1 MGYNRTARS
10 LSWGSTRRALATRK
24 SEIVE
29 GEGSLMKLSARIIAG
44 IALLLVLGSTT
55 GCTKLRAR
63 DQLVKG
69 VQAFKAGH
77 YEEAIGHFQ
86 NSIALDPNY
95 ESARLYLATAYSYE
109 VVPNLDTP
117 ENLATAK
124 KAMDGFNEVLAKNPN
139 DVDALKQVASIQRNI
154 KQFDAAKAT
163 YQKLIALNPNDAE
176 SNYTIGVID
185 WTQAYKNAVGT
196 LAEQNLQDDGN
207 GNVKM
212 NKATCAKMKDQNT
225 QLIDEA
231 MKYLNRAV
239 EIRPNYDDAMS
250 YLNLSYRRKADLECP
265 NDAARKEDLAQ
276 ADQWVQKA
284 IGARKANEAEKEK
297 KAAGGVV
304 MENGK

>member
-1 MGYNRTARS
+1 
-10 LSWGSTRRALATRK
+10 
-24 SEIVE
+24 
-29 GEGSLMKLSARIIAG
+29 MKLSARIIAG
-44 IALLLVLGSTT
+44 IALLIVLGSTT

-139 DVDALKQVASIQRNI
+139 DIDALKQVASIQRNI
-154 KQFDAAKAT
+154 KQFDQAKAT
-163 YQKLIALNPNDAE
+163 YQKIISLNSNDAE

-185 WTQAYKNAVGT
+185 WTQAYKNAVT
-196 LAEQNLQDDGN
+196 ILAEQNLQDDGN

-212 NKATCAKMKDQNT
+212 NKATCAKMKAQNT

-231 MKYLNRAV
+231 MKYLNRAI

-250 YLNLSYRRKADLECP
+250 YMNLSYRRKADLECP

-284 IGARKANEAEKEK
+284 IGARKANEIEKEK

-304 MENGK
+304 MEQGK

>member
-1 MGYNRTARS
+1 
-10 LSWGSTRRALATRK
+10 
-24 SEIVE
+24 
-29 GEGSLMKLSARIIAG
+29 MKLSARIMAG
-44 IALLLVLGSTT
+44 IALLVVLGSTV

-77 YEEAIGHFQ
+77 YEEAVGHFQ

-95 ESARLYLATAYSYE
+95 ESAKLYLATAYSYQ

-117 ENLATAK
+117 DNLKIAQ

-139 DVDALKQVASIQRNI
+139 DLDALRQIASIQRNI
-154 KQFDAAKAT
+154 KHFDEARAT
-163 YQKLIALNPNDAE
+163 EQKIISLAPNDAE
-176 SNYTIGVID
+176 ANYTIGVID
-185 WTQAYKNAVGT
+185 WTQAYKNAVQILG
-196 LAEQNLQDDGN
+196 EQNLQDDGN

-212 NKATCAKMKDQNT
+212 NKATCAKIKVANQS
-225 QLIDEA
+225 LIEEA
-231 MKYLNRAV
+231 MKYLQRAV
-239 EIRPNYDDAMS
+239 EINPNYDDAMQ
-250 YLNLSYRRKADLECP
+250 YLNLSYRRKADLDCP

-284 IGARKANEAEKEK
+284 IGARKANEAAKEK

-304 MENGK
+304 MEGGK

>member
-1 MGYNRTARS
+1 
-10 LSWGSTRRALATRK
+10 
-24 SEIVE
+24 
-29 GEGSLMKLSARIIAG
+29 MKLSARIVAG
-44 IALLLVLGSTT
+44 IALLIVLGSTT

-95 ESARLYLATAYSYE
+95 ESAKLYLATAYSYE

-139 DVDALKQVASIQRNI
+139 DIDALKQVASIQRNI
-154 KQFDAAKAT
+154 KQFDQAKAT
-163 YQKLIALNPNDAE
+163 YQKILSINPKDAE
-176 SNYTIGVID
+176 SNYTIAWID
-185 WTQAYKNAVGT
+185 WNRAYKNSVDI
-196 LAEQNLQDDGN
+196 LATQNLQDDGA

-212 NKATCAKMKDQNT
+212 NKVTCAKMKEANT
-225 QLIDEA
+225 ELVDEA
-231 MKYLNRAV
+231 MKYLNRAM
-239 EIRPNYDDAMS
+239 ELRPNYDDAMS
-250 YLNLSYRRKADLECP
+250 YMNLSYRRKADLECP

-297 KAAGGVV
+297 NAAGGVV
-304 MENGK
+304 MEPNK

>member
-1 MGYNRTARS
+1 
-10 LSWGSTRRALATRK
+10 
-24 SEIVE
+24 
-29 GEGSLMKLSARIIAG
+29 MKLSARMTAG
-44 IALLLVLGSTT
+44 FALLIVLGSTT

-77 YEEAIGHFQ
+77 YEEAVGHFQ

-95 ESARLYLATAYSYE
+95 ESAKLYLATAYSYQ

-139 DVDALKQVASIQRNI
+139 DLDALQQIASIQRNI
-154 KQFDAAKAT
+154 KQFDQAKAT
-163 YQKLIALNPNDAE
+163 YQKIISLDPKNAE
-176 SNYTIGVID
+176 AYYTIGVID
-185 WTQAYKNAVGT
+185 WTQAYKNAVQILG
-196 LAEQNLQDDGN
+196 EQNLQDDGN

-212 NKATCAKMKDQNT
+212 NKATCAKIKAANQP
-225 QLIDEA
+225 LVDEA
-231 MKYLNRAV
+231 MQNLNKAV
-239 EIRPNYDDAMS
+239 EIRPTYDDAMQ
-250 YLNLSYRRKADLECP
+250 YLNLNYRRKADLECP

-284 IGARKANEAEKEK
+284 IGARKINEAEKEK

-304 MENGK
+304 MEQGK

>member
-1 MGYNRTARS
+1 
-10 LSWGSTRRALATRK
+10 
-24 SEIVE
+24 
-29 GEGSLMKLSARIIAG
+29 MKLSARIMAG
-44 IALLLVLGSTT
+44 FALLVVLGSTV

-77 YEEAIGHFQ
+77 YEEAVGHFQ

-95 ESARLYLATAYSYE
+95 ESARLYLATAYSYQ

-139 DVDALKQVASIQRNI
+139 DLDALRQIASIERNI
-154 KQFDAAKAT
+154 KQFDQAKAT
-163 YQKLIALNPNDAE
+163 YQKIISLAPNDAE

-185 WTQAYKNAVGT
+185 WTQAYKNAVQI
-196 LAEQNLQDDGN
+196 LAEQSLQDDGN

-212 NKATCAKMKDQNT
+212 NKVTCAKLKAANQP
-225 QLIDEA
+225 LVDEA

-239 EIRPNYDDAMS
+239 EINPNYDDAMS
-250 YLNLSYRRKADLECP
+250 YLNLNYRRKADIECP
-265 NDAARKEDLAQ
+265 NDAARKDDLAQ

-284 IGARKANEAEKEK
+284 IGARKINEAAKEK
-297 KAAGGVV
+297 KAGGGVV
-304 MENGK
+304 MEQGK

>member
-1 MGYNRTARS
+1 
-10 LSWGSTRRALATRK
+10 
-24 SEIVE
+24 
-29 GEGSLMKLSARIIAG
+29 MKLSARITAG
-44 IALLLVLGSTT
+44 FALLIVLGSTI

-77 YEEAIGHFQ
+77 YEEAVGHFQ

-95 ESARLYLATAYSYE
+95 ESARLYLATAYSYQ

-139 DVDALKQVASIQRNI
+139 DLDALRQIASIQRNI
-154 KQFDAAKAT
+154 KHFDEAKAT
-163 YQKLIALNPNDAE
+163 EQKIISLDNNDAE
-176 SNYTIGVID
+176 ANYTIGVID
-185 WTQAYKNAVGT
+185 WTQAYKNAVQILG
-196 LAEQNLQDDGN
+196 EQGLQDDGS

-212 NKATCAKMKDQNT
+212 NKATCAKIKEVNT
-225 QLIDEA
+225 PLVDEA

-239 EIRPNYDDAMS
+239 EINPNYDDAMQ
-250 YLNLSYRRKADLECP
+250 YLNLNYRRKADLECP

-284 IGARKANEAEKEK
+284 IGARKHNEAEKEK
-297 KAAGGVV
+297 KAGGGVV
-304 MENGK
+304 MEPNK